1 MPELPEIASR
11 AREFKRALRG
21 KTITDIEILQ
31 PKCLNISPA
40 KFRRALTG
48 ARFEDTT
55 YHGKWIFAR
64 TTKGHL
70 LLNLGM
76 GGDMLLVD
84 RKSLPEKY
92 QAVFD
97 FDDGRSLSIRFW
109 WFGYIHYAAEGKLDK
124 HTMTAKLGPNAID
137 VSKDAF
143 RAMLRGRKGS
153 VKSFLLNQ
161 ERIAG
166 IGNAYIHDILFLAR
180 LHPNRKI
187 DTLSDDEIDG
197 LWQAIRDGLVPSM
210 KKGGA
215 FYERSLSGRRGGFV
229 FDDILVGYREGQ
241 PCPSCHGKIVKIKT
255 GSTSTFICPKCQPL
269 RPAKKKPTSAAKPK
283 RPTAKRKAAKP
294 RTTAKKKPAKGKA
307 ARPRAATKRKKA
319 PRPKKHTAAR
329 KTKAKKPQRA
339 ATKRV
344 SRAAKP
350 KRASA
355 KRKATRPKKA
365 KPRGTRKTATER
377 RRERR
382 L

>member
-11 AREFKRALRG
+11 ASEMKRALRG
-21 KTITDIEILQ
+21 KTITGIEILQ
-31 PKCLNISPA
+31 PKCLNVAPA
-40 KFRRALTG
+40 KLRKALTG
-48 ARFEDTT
+48 ARFEDVA

-64 TTKGHL
+64 TDRGHL

-76 GGDMLLVD
+76 GGDMLLCD

-109 WFGYIHYAAEGKLDK
+109 WFGYIHYAAEGELDK

-137 VSKDAF
+137 LSKSEF
-143 RAMLRGRKGS
+143 RELLRGRKGS
-153 VKSFLLNQ
+153 VKSLLLNQ

-187 DTLSDDEIDG
+187 DTLSDGEIDG

-215 FYERSLSGRRGGFV
+215 FYERNLRGKRGRFV

-241 PCPSCHGKIVKIKT
+241 PCPVCRTKIVKIRT
-255 GSTSTFICPKCQPL
+255 GSTSTFICPTCQPL
-269 RPAKKKPTSAAKPK
+269 KPGKKTVA
-283 RPTAKRKAAKP
+283 
-294 RTTAKKKPAKGKA
+294 AKKKPARKARPKATKATKPKA
-307 ARPRAATKRKKA
+307 AKK
-319 PRPKKHTAAR
+319 K
-329 KTKAKKPQRA
+329 
-339 ATKRV
+339 
-344 SRAAKP
+344 AAKP
-350 KRASA
+350 KPGKPTKRKPA
-355 KRKATRPKKA
+355 KPRKATR
-365 KPRGTRKTATER
+365 RGTTRTATER
-377 RRERR
+377 RRERK